1 MGMCRPCRVF
11 PFLHLFRSVFKESRA
26 HFLPSAFL
34 QRGELEREMGTFQ
47 DTLCAVGFKHR
58 IWVTQEAVREQSA
71 ERCFIVTRMVTL
83 GEFSLYSLSHLCSVT
98 TSTEVMR
105 IWGKL
110 QGCTLVTV
118 NKSLEE
124 RNRGTSLGSQEV
136 SQISPITGVKNSM
149 YFTIF

>member
-1 MGMCRPCRVF
+1 
-11 PFLHLFRSVFKESRA
+11 
-26 HFLPSAFL
+26 
-34 QRGELEREMGTFQ
+34 MGTFQ
-47 DTLCAVGFKHR
+47 DTLCAIGFKQR

-118 NKSLEE
+118 NKS
-124 RNRGTSLGSQEV
+124 
-136 SQISPITGVKNSM
+136 
-149 YFTIF
+149 